1 MPSLSFRTV
10 KSTKLFRKRNFEMKQ
25 KRNTAI
31 LLIFLAVLILA
42 GFLINKFI
50 FGKDGAAAVVTQRGK
65 VIARLKLSQ
74 NTELS
79 IDDTIGGTNTI
90 VVKNGTVSVTQA
102 NCPDLTCVRTGTISH
117 TGEVIA
123 CLPHNLII
131 TIEQDGAD
139 AVDSTAW

>member
-1 MPSLSFRTV
+1 
-10 KSTKLFRKRNFEMKQ
+10 MKQ

-31 LLIFLAVLILA
+31 LFIFITILIFA
-42 GFLINKFI
+42 GFLISKLI
-50 FGKDGAAAVVTQRGK
+50 LGKEGATAIVTQRGK
-65 VIARLKLSQ
+65 IIAELKLFQ

-79 IDDTIGGTNTI
+79 VDDTIGGTNTI
-90 VVKNGTVSVTQA
+90 VVKDGAVSVTQA

-131 TIEQDGAD
+131 TIEEGGTDS
-139 AVDSTAW
+139 VDSTAW